1 MVCAVYARVPV
12 PPGGGE
18 GARGTVGTPSSSVSK
33 SEAGYYIAAC
43 AGLPGSACGSPAEVS
58 PKPRRNVRFRRL
70 VGASLNGHEGAA
82 ARLIRLRE
90 GAVTLPV
97 LALLRAQA

>member
-1 MVCAVYARVPV
+1 MVCAVCARVPV

-18 GARGTVGTPSSSVSK
+18 GARGIVGTPSSSVSK

-43 AGLPGSACGSPAEVS
+43 AGSPGSACGSPAEVS
-58 PKPRRNVRFRRL
+58 PKPRRNVRVQWL
-70 VGASLNGHEGAA
+70 VSAPLNGHEGAA

-90 GAVTLPV
+90 GTVTLPV
-97 LALLRAQA
+97 LTFLRAQA